1 MANLDLMIEPDSQV
15 HLETVR
21 LRDHGRDEYKAACNA
36 DKTGAETEID
46 VDATDISEGTTSGQR
61 LVDREMGSHLW
72 SQSQLPPDQ
81 SRYLL

>member
-21 LRDHGRDEYKAACNA
+21 LRDHSRDEYKAPCNA
-36 DKTGAETEID
+36 DQTGAETEID
-46 VDATDISEGTTSGQR
+46 VDATDISEGTTSGQC

-81 SRYLL
+81 SKYLL